1 MSNPQLAQ
9 QAVPEGFSCV
19 PSSTGDQILSFWELS
34 LTAWES
40 IAILAGVY
48 IFFHVISY
56 AALTLLHRQKR

>member
-1 MSNPQLAQ
+1 MPT
-9 QAVPEGFSCV
+9 
-19 PSSTGDQILSFWELS
+19 STGNQILSFWELS
-34 LTAWES
+34 LTASES